1 MQLNQTVPVEEGF
14 FLGPCRIGPR
24 GVIATWPRHEDRW
37 PIALPQIEQALA
49 ALFHQLYSVMPVTVL
64 VGAEQGAAARL
75 ACGPDMNLLTTS
87 FQGDVI
93 GTDGPWHL
101 TDGHG
106 LVKPV
111 HWTNAIHGVRHAP
124 PKRDGYIAPVNLDG
138 QLILADGRGLVIASE
153 EGLLDADRN
162 PELNLQQIEER
173 LALYFGARHVVWL
186 GGGLHRLRGGL
197 TGALLVGDGPDILVA
212 HVPEDDVNRARLDD
226 MAATLAHD
234 RNADKDPLNVVWI
247 DCPDGAGPGGPLDC
261 LIGGGAVFSASSDT
275 QVADYFGATHVQLPV
290 DPVLI
295 ETGGL
300 SAWIRPLP

>member
-1 MQLNQTVPVEEGF
+1 MQLNQVAPVEEGF
-14 FLGPCRIGPR
+14 FLGPCRIGPK

-37 PIALPQIEQALA
+37 PLPLPQIEQALA
-49 ALFHQLYSVMPVTVL
+49 ALLHQMHKHVPVTVL

-75 ACGPDMNLLTTS
+75 ACGPDINLLTTA

-101 TDGHG
+101 TDGAG
-106 LVKPV
+106 TLKPL

-124 PKRDGYIAPVNLDG
+124 PQRDGYIAPVNLDG
-138 QLILADGRGLVIASE
+138 HLVMADGRGLIIASE

-162 PELNLQQIEER
+162 PELTMQQVEER
-173 LALYFGARHVVWL
+173 LALYLGARHVVWL

-197 TGALLVGDGPDILVA
+197 TGALLIGKGPDILVA
-212 HVPEDDVNRARLDD
+212 HVPDDDVNRARLDD

-247 DCPDGAGPGGPLDC
+247 ECKTGAGPNGPLDC
-261 LIGGGAVFSASSDT
+261 LVGDGAVFSAAPDQ
-275 QVADYFGATHVQLPV
+275 QVADYFGVPHVTLTV
-290 DPVLI
+290 DPVLA

-300 SAWIRPLP
+300 SAWLRPLP